1 MSDDIRLEGDGE
13 IQITD
18 IEASAPE
25 GRKPR
30 IRTKPA
36 YSGGKLDVAW
46 NVNGERLPVVVDLE
60 TLEYGSGMSIQLLVP
75 TALLTSSPFPPASL
89 PSIDFG
95 AALVLFRPA
104 ERRRKTFYGNFEYRV
119 YR

>member
-46 NVNGERLPVVVDLE
+46 LHPETHECLPVVADLD
-60 TLEYGSGMSIQLLVP
+60 TLDTENNLPFVLNHKLDQPLGTIEAITKTQSELTAEGSFTHRHRFP
-75 TALLTSSPFPPASL
+75 TVCKEC
-89 PSIDFG
+89 I
-95 AALVLFRPA
+95 
-104 ERRRKTFYGNFEYRV
+104 RRTDA
-119 YR
+119 

>member
-46 NVNGERLPVVVDLE
+46 NVNVATTARGVGETRPNA
-60 TLEYGSGMSIQLLVP
+60 IR
-75 TALLTSSPFPPASL
+75 
-89 PSIDFG
+89 
-95 AALVLFRPA
+95 VL
-104 ERRRKTFYGNFEYRV
+104 YL
-119 YR
+119 